1 MFTRLQKLGVSLS
14 HRATIDLIDEM
25 GIGHDE
31 AELNWRD
38 RSDLLTL
45 TFRRLRDDT
54 LLISLFIRLQN

>member
-31 AELNWRD
+31 AVLNWRD
-38 RSDLLTL
+38 SLQPTIDMTEVCNSLVCLDL
-45 TFRRLRDDT
+45 
-54 LLISLFIRLQN
+54 